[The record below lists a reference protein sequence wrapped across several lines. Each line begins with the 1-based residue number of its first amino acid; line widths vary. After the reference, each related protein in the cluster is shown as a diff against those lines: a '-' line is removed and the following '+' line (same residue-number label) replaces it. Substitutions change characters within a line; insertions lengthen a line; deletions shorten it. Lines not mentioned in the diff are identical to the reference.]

1 MAKDVY
7 DVENLVF
14 MIDGVEC
21 SDALDGEEVTI
32 ESVEDERTVRY
43 SLKGKPLVT
52 KNPKAKHKI
61 VKFKLQKDHP
71 MNIILMSKD
80 SFPISCTDMNTNI
93 SNSSMVAHVM
103 KTPSDNFGK
112 DEQGEYEVLAEYMQ
126 RLQIGKL

>member
-32 ESVEDERTVRY
+32 ENVGDKRTARY
-43 SLKGKPLVT
+43 ALKGKPLVT
-52 KNPKAKHKI
+52 KNPQAQHST
-61 VKFKLQKDHP
+61 VKFKLLKDHA
-71 MNIILMSKD
+71 MNMILMSKD
-80 SFPISCTDMNTNI
+80 TFSISVTDMNTNI
-93 SNSSMVAHVM
+93 SHSAMVAHVM
-103 KTPSDNFGK
+103 KEPVDNVGK

-126 RLQIGKL
+126 KVQIGKL